1 VRTCVCVCVCVSY
14 GRWFVW
20 RCARRSRKRAGG
32 SRFAVLHR
40 GPQDLCPTSA
50 ASPRATR
57 QPTLVFGSTTASL
70 RSMMLTFARCR
81 TCIHP
86 PITSFHPSINP
97 RVSLPLHEN
106 ASSRP
111 PLRHT
116 QPVMTTTDLSQCG
129 ALSLVLATVTCSLF
143 ERPPSHRANLAHDTH
158 THTHTLTLFSQVPR
172 GPVRSEGPPSQ
183 DTRACPRRTR
193 AGVCVTR
200 RVTPPSSSRPEETPC
215 GPGDRSRKWKAPC
228 RVRRPCYL
236 PSVQCAFLLY
246 GQCCMV
252 GGDPCCMSTHPL
264 FVERVKLMC
273 MQCKPMGVCLGS
285 YRSVKHTH
293 THTHTH
299 ERTRWQVPPPR
310 ARSGLCQ
317 RF

>member
-1 VRTCVCVCVCVSY
+1 MWPVCNQLKAKLEWAWPTCDMPSLSHPLLCGRRCVYARVCVCVSC
-14 GRWFVW
+14 GRWFVS
-20 RCARRSRKRAGG
+20 RCARRSRRRAGG
-32 SRFAVLHR
+32 SRFAALHR

-158 THTHTLTLFSQVPR
+158 THTHTHSHCSLRYREVQSVLKDLPPKTPVPVLVAREPGFASLAASLPPPAAGQKKPRVVQAIEAANGRLPAECVGPAISHLFNAHFSCMGSAAWLGVIH
-172 GPVRSEGPPSQ
+172 VVCPPI
-183 DTRACPRRTR
+183 R
-193 AGVCVTR
+193 
-200 RVTPPSSSRPEETPC
+200 
-215 GPGDRSRKWKAPC
+215 
-228 RVRRPCYL
+228 
-236 PSVQCAFLLY
+236 FLLN
-246 GQCCMV
+246 
-252 GGDPCCMSTHPL
+252 
-264 FVERVKLMC
+264 
-273 MQCKPMGVCLGS
+273 
-285 YRSVKHTH
+285 
-293 THTHTH
+293 
-299 ERTRWQVPPPR
+299 
-310 ARSGLCQ
+310 A
-317 RF
+317 